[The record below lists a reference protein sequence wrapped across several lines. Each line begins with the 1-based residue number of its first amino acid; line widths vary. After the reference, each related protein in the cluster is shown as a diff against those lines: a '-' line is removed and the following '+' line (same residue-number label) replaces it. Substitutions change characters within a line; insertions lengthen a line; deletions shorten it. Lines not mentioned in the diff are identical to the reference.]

1 MVYIYHIF
9 FIHSSIDEHLGCFY
23 ILAVVNST
31 AVNIGV
37 QYLFELVFL
46 FFPDIYLQI
55 EWLNIW

>member
-23 ILAVVNST
+23 ILAIVNST

-55 EWLNIW
+55 EWMNIW

>member
-23 ILAVVNST
+23 ILAIVNST